1 MSLEISFSEN
11 YGEKVFHNDDLLIE
25 SWIDG
30 IDWFSWESLAF
41 RKPPNINIQLHT
53 SQKPR
58 KFSKSG
64 FKILKTI
71 LSWINLIF
79 HAIK

>member
-30 IDWFSWESLAF
+30 ID
-41 RKPPNINIQLHT
+41 
-53 SQKPR
+53 
-58 KFSKSG
+58 
-64 FKILKTI
+64 
-71 LSWINLIF
+71 
-79 HAIK
+79 